1 MRKQRKRNVFDDL
14 GFSRTEGDV
23 LTMKA
28 ELHSKIVRCARHFK
42 QRELQRILHESQPRI
57 SDLMRGKIARF
68 SLDTLIRYA
77 QALDMRPK
85 IKTHEPVAAMTR
97 VRAVRASA

>member
-14 GFSRTEGDV
+14 GFSRAQADV

-28 ELHSKIVRCARHFK
+28 ELHSRIVRRARHFK

-57 SDLMRGKIARF
+57 SDLMRGKIAKF
-68 SLDTLIRYA
+68 SLDTLIKYA
-77 QALDMRPK
+77 QALDMRPE
-85 IKTHEPVAAMTR
+85 IRTYEPVAAMTR
-97 VRAVRASA
+97 AREARASA